1 MFTIQSVV
9 EWVMWGGRGGGFNGD
24 MIGCVF
30 LVTFC
35 GGLGFV
41 IDFFIDVRSGEE
53 FFGGVAG
60 GFGGERFML
69 RVVFPGELVLHW
81 ICRFR

>member
-24 MIGCVF
+24 MIGFVF

-41 IDFFIDVRSGEE
+41 IDFFIDVLSQRG
-53 FFGGVAG
+53 FFGCVAS
-60 GFGGERFML
+60 GFGGHGSML
-69 RVVFPGELVLHW
+69 RVVFPGELVLDW
-81 ICRFR
+81 TCRFR